1 MELMRV
7 KIRRRRMNRKRGDN
21 NLLRIRK
28 DKKGWEMGTW
38 MLTLCGRWRRGNGW
52 APTCGEHCLLV
63 GQPTAGNFPVVAG
76 GGGEGGDRG
85 EGTLVTFDG
94 MGRPKKGAEKM
105 EWAQAAAAALPIQS
119 TPGVVPIHGGPAWTG
134 SRAERAATCL
144 EAGKTQFRR
153 ISSLAVEGLL

>member
-1 MELMRV
+1 MDVDVVRSMEEREWLGAHLWR
-7 KIRRRRMNRKRGDN
+7 
-21 NLLRIRK
+21 
-28 DKKGWEMGTW
+28 
-38 MLTLCGRWRRGNGW
+38 TLPFSR
-52 APTCGEHCLLV
+52 
-63 GQPTAGNFPVVAG
+63 PTAGNFPVVA

-134 SRAERAATCL
+134 REQGRASGDLSGGR
-144 EAGKTQFRR
+144 
-153 ISSLAVEGLL
+153 

>member
-28 DKKGWEMGTW
+28 DKKGWEMDGHVDVDVVRSMEEREW
-38 MLTLCGRWRRGNGW
+38 LGAHLWRTLPFSR
-52 APTCGEHCLLV
+52 
-63 GQPTAGNFPVVAG
+63 PTAGNFPVVA

>member
-1 MELMRV
+1 M
-7 KIRRRRMNRKRGDN
+7 
-21 NLLRIRK
+21 
-28 DKKGWEMGTW
+28 
-38 MLTLCGRWRRGNGW
+38 
-52 APTCGEHCLLV
+52 
-63 GQPTAGNFPVVAG
+63 
-76 GGGEGGDRG
+76 
-85 EGTLVTFDG
+85 TFDG

-153 ISSLAVEGLL
+153 MNIISCGGGSTLRMEVQIAGRRNRKSKAFWIK